1 MENFITELFKL
12 VSRDDRRIRIS
23 KRDDVNLNQIRV
35 VIKWKKVRLNHHTFM
50 IFSKSFTYAI
60 SPLISSKIILI
71 KKSLVDMPT
80 TRIKRPYDWRFASFF
95 ENFSLMISAGTISC
109 HSHFPGAPLP
119 IADWKVRS

>member
-1 MENFITELFKL
+1 MKNFITELFKL
-12 VSRDDRRIRIS
+12 VSRDDGGIRIS
-23 KRDDVNLNQIRV
+23 KRDDVNLNQISD
-35 VIKWKKVRLNHHTFM
+35 VIERKKVRLNHTFM

-119 IADWKVRS
+119 IADWKVRN